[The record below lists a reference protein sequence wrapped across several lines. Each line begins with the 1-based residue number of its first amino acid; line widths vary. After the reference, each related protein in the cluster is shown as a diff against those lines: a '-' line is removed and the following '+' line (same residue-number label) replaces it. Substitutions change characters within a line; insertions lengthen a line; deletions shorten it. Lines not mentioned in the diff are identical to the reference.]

1 MRASR
6 ITINLIMNDY
16 TKGKN
21 NINVS
26 LTETTRGKELNLPDG
41 PNNGGVNWAKPP
53 YSGTGLTQGMGIDM
67 YILDEKP
74 IYFEDG
80 DLIRIY
86 DKDGNLKCT
95 LEFRKSKSDDSGRF
109 LLTEESSEI
118 YLKSILTTK

>member
-1 MRASR
+1 M
-6 ITINLIMNDY
+6 NLNLV
-16 TKGKN
+16 N
-21 NINVS
+21 NVS
-26 LTETTRGKELNLPDG
+26 LTEITKGENLNLPDG

-53 YSGTGLTQGMGIDM
+53 YSGTGFTQGMGIDM

-95 LEFRKSKSDDSGRF
+95 LKFKEDEVVNPESKKTGKFSFEDGSMD
-109 LLTEESSEI
+109 